1 MSEGIRFGAT
11 PGHRPPPIDIGDRCR
26 VHGELK
32 KINLQPGK
40 IEIVFASEEVDAATV
55 SRIAEL
61 QQLGAVYVEF
71 EQAPDI
77 NIDGPPPAPE
87 AETP

>member
-1 MSEGIRFGAT
+1 MTGIRFGAE
-11 PGHRPPPIDIGDRCR
+11 PGHRPPPTEFGDRCR

-40 IEIVFASEEVDAATV
+40 IEIVFMSEDVDAYTV

-61 QQLGAVYVEF
+61 QQLGAVYIEF
-71 EQAPDI
+71 EQAPDVS
-77 NIDGPPPAPE
+77 DTPPPEPE
-87 AETP
+87 AEAQ

>member
-1 MSEGIRFGAT
+1 MSGIRFGAA
-11 PGHRPPPIDIGDRCR
+11 PGHRPPPAEFGDLCR
-26 VHGELK
+26 IHGELK

-40 IEIVFASEEVDAATV
+40 IEIVFMSEDVDAATV

-77 NIDGPPPAPE
+77 SNTPNTQETAP
-87 AETP
+87 

>member
-1 MSEGIRFGAT
+1 MSGIRFGAT

-26 VHGELK
+26 VHGEIK
-32 KINLQPGK
+32 KITTQPGK
-40 IEIVFASEEVDAATV
+40 IEIVFMSEDVDAGTV

-71 EQAPDI
+71 EQAPDVHH
-77 NIDGPPPAPE
+77 DTPPE
-87 AETP
+87 AETS